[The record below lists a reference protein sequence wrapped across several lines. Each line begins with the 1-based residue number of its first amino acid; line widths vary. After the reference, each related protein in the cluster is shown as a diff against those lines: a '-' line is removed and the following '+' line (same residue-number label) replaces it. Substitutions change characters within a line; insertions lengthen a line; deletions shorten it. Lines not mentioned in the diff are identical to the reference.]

1 MHHIGDMLGWSW
13 RRRRQEEK
21 EARDFLDT
29 MNVSKAS
36 LLEHPHGEKQ

>member
-1 MHHIGDMLGWSW
+1 MLGWSW
-13 RRRRQEEK
+13 RRRRQEAR
-21 EARDFLDT
+21 EALEFLAT